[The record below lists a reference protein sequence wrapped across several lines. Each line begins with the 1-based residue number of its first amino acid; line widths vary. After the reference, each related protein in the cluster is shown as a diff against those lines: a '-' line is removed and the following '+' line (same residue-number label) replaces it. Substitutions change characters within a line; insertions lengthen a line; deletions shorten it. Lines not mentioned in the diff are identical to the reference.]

1 MALERIYDENGD
13 GREAEEAVI
22 DLLIGSLETIMTVK
36 GVDTRLVQAQL
47 LLQQARQKLSNYIDG
62 VENDYR

>member
-1 MALERIYDENGD
+1 MALERFYDENGD
-13 GREAEEAVI
+13 GREPEEAVI

-47 LLQQARQKLSNYIDG
+47 LLQQAKQKLSNYIDG
-62 VENDYR
+62 VENVY